1 MDGLAFVQLIET
13 ELAKR
18 QIPKERFY
26 KESGISS
33 ANMSQWRKR
42 IYSPSADAI
51 RKVEEYFGINL
62 VLAQKNNAPGEFS
75 LTEDEQELIRVFRMV
90 PPERRNAVIAT
101 IRTAFVIEKI

>member
-62 VLAQKNNAPGEFS
+62 VLAQKNNAPGEYS
-75 LTEDEQELIRVFRMV
+75 LTEDEQRILIALRKKT
-90 PPERRNAVIAT
+90 PEERKALSILLG
-101 IRTAFVIEKI
+101 IDLP

>member
-75 LTEDEQELIRVFRMV
+75 LTEDEQRILMALRKKT
-90 PPERRNAVIAT
+90 PEERKALSILLG
-101 IRTAFVIEKI
+101 IDLP